1 MFLTALLL
9 WLSGGGGLLVQA
21 SDWPTDQKWSFCLL
35 PAEWLWLSDF
45 LPIRVTNINQYQR
58 VDEKIRWDDIH
69 KTLQCLAPN
78 NQWELLLALDGA
90 WLPLELVSYVSLP
103 CYIMCR
109 LFTSQGA
116 GTGTYKWQTN
126 TICQMAL
133 KVCQEEEKRVLG
145 TNSVHYD
152 FTQGPA
158 RHCLYF
164 FHYHNTLPQTA
175 RVLESGTREVL
186 SNQVS
191 RSETAK
197 GCSEI
202 A

>member
-1 MFLTALLL
+1 
-9 WLSGGGGLLVQA
+9 
-21 SDWPTDQKWSFCLL
+21 
-35 PAEWLWLSDF
+35 
-45 LPIRVTNINQYQR
+45 
-58 VDEKIRWDDIH
+58 
-69 KTLQCLAPN
+69 
-78 NQWELLLALDGA
+78 
-90 WLPLELVSYVSLP
+90 
-103 CYIMCR
+103 MCR

-158 RHCLYF
+158 WHCLYL